1 KDEPLPEKKCGW
13 MGAEHLGEQRN
24 PDKILDESAQSW
36 QVVSVTRNVSSVPS
50 QGEMGTLLVL
60 G

>member
-1 KDEPLPEKKCGW
+1 

-24 PDKILDESAQSW
+24 PDKILDESAQSR